1 MSKLDRRT
9 IITAAGIGAV
19 GATIA
24 LTGCSAEP
32 GNSGENAPE
41 EGESWPS
48 DQWGEDPHAAAPKTP
63 PPGGFDPKY
72 LCIVYVKF
80 TGSNMIVRHGYIAS
94 PSKSAGETPAE
105 NEARHRAD
113 AEAMLNEAA
122 KEDWKVS
129 RLGHPRKEVNFER
142 FDFGQQ
148 MRLFFFIDNDGI
160 AFDGRKKDG
169 KYANLLRF
177 VKHNTTSN
185 MDAYKPRPVDPNHA
199 FFGATL
205 VPLAAN
211 GKERQALRLDNWY
224 CGPKGKPVDP
234 RDPSTHQFF
243 AMDLNLLWAGA
254 EAGTDRK
261 SIPIIID
268 PDGGNMGSQP

>member
-1 MSKLDRRT
+1 MRKIDRRT
-9 IITAAGIGAV
+9 MIGTAGIGAV
-19 GATIA
+19 GATMA
-24 LTGCSAEP
+24 LAACSTEAGGSSKDAPDENDTGA
-32 GNSGENAPE
+32 N
-41 EGESWPS
+41 
-48 DQWGEDPHAAAPKTP
+48 DQWGEDPHAAGPKMP

-80 TGSNMIVRHGYIAS
+80 TGSNMVVRHGYIAS
-94 PSKSAGETPAE
+94 SPKSDAETLAQS
-105 NEARHRAD
+105 EARQMAD
-113 AEAMLNEAA
+113 AETLLSVAA
-122 KEDWKVS
+122 QEGWAAS
-129 RLGHPRKEVNFER
+129 RVGHPRKEVNFER

-148 MRLFFFIDNDGI
+148 MRLFFYIDNDGI

-169 KYANLLRF
+169 AYANLLRF
-177 VKHNTTSN
+177 VKYNKSN
-185 MDAYKPRPVDPNHA
+185 EMDAYKPKAVDPNHA

-205 VPLAAN
+205 VPLKVN

-224 CGPKGKPVDP
+224 CGPNGKPVDP

-243 AMDLNLLWAGA
+243 AMDLNLLWTGA
-254 EAGTDRK
+254 VAGTNRK